1 MSAWSCRRP
10 HRRDR
15 SGFGDGAWNDLSR
28 LHGGFGPWR
37 RVPADGML
45 AGVCAGLARALNV
58 QPLLVRLGF
67 VAAGLASGPF
77 AVLGY
82 VVLAAVLP
90 VDQPA
95 PWSAENREQNHDES
109 RAQRTASAE
118 ETSLS
123 AAAELAA
130 LRARLAEC
138 DRRTAELER
147 RVVAE
152 HLDPGAAE
160 LDRAIRDLEKRGPP
174 SL

>member
-1 MSAWSCRRP
+1 MNAWSSRRTY
-10 HRRDR
+10 RRNR
-15 SGFGDGAWNDLSR
+15 CGFGGGAWNDLSR

-37 RVPADGML
+37 RVPAEGLL

-90 VDQPA
+90 VDQAEAQPTETRPPRPA
-95 PWSAENREQNHDES
+95 P
-109 RAQRTASAE
+109 AE
-118 ETSLS
+118 ENSGST
-123 AAAELAA
+123 ATELAA
-130 LRARLAEC
+130 LRARLADC

-152 HLDPGAAE
+152 HLDPSAAE
-160 LDRAIRDLEKRGPP
+160 LDRAIRNLEKGAGR
-174 SL
+174 